1 MSTGEDNE
9 ASSGGLKDILTEH
22 SEPIEVSVEPEQSG
36 GGLKDILAKV
46 SEDGAKVDSSDIPP
60 SDGEDMD
67 DRNRP
72 DQRDAVA
79 YNAWISQRANE
90 R

>member
-9 ASSGGLKDILTEH
+9 ALSGGLKDTLEEH
-22 SEPIEVSVEPEQSG
+22 SEPIEASVEPEQSG
-36 GGLKDILAKV
+36 GGLKDILAKA
-46 SEDGAKVDSSDIPP
+46 SEDGAKVDSGDIPP
-60 SDGEDMD
+60 SDGEGMD
-67 DRNRP
+67 DRNRL

-79 YNAWISQRANE
+79 YNAWIAQRVNE